1 MMMAE
6 NQLGGG
12 QETDKGDG
20 ETFVVMVERRN
31 EEEGGD
37 KSEEGGVLLLIDV
50 RTQLW
55 PGQSRLT
62 RKYSAHG
69 PTLRSSVAE
78 VLPQRIK
85 GVSQCSE
92 A

>member
-1 MMMAE
+1 MMAE

-55 PGQSRLT
+55 PGQSRVTWKLFRPWT
-62 RKYSAHG
+62 NTTQWYCQG
-69 PTLRSSVAE
+69 PATTH
-78 VLPQRIK
+78 
-85 GVSQCSE
+85 
-92 A
+92 